1 MVCMTMETFMSM
13 DRMRSHDSLRK
24 EGLLVRPNASSR
36 VHFLSHEWLSFAHPD
51 PDGVQLLRMQTVFR
65 SIMDGQVRDLFE
77 EHDWKT
83 FSEGMSVTWKS
94 SMANIEGGARRTKV
108 SELSFSEDVY
118 DGLVWLDFSSVPQL
132 VDSNGADTLV
142 LAEQQ
147 QLAVSSI
154 PAYLEH
160 TTYFWVLTVGA
171 KHQDEERHC
180 SFSSWRERGWCRLE
194 EWANLLSIKSFMPLV
209 VSDDVKITTYSLV
222 AFQLSNMQKFDRAP
236 CNGVFSCC
244 RMDHVAWTGNIPLK
258 IPCDKKRITKVLSK
272 MYPAKLRHLLQGE
285 GSGMA
290 YLLRGL
296 KPVIFAGS
304 EFFDSALR
312 SEDPLL
318 EDETEVEDF
327 ARNLRFQ
334 TLDALGGANC
344 DLLTVAG
351 WSNNTA
357 VLKKLLALRSPGTE
371 FNFNALGHNV
381 LDTCALSGNVEG
393 VRLLLDSGEIC
404 ERHVRAVNK
413 LGGTTLQSVA
423 ENGHVELVELFL
435 SFRADVNF
443 GKEEHSPMAG
453 MTALHCASVSCHAS
467 VCEVLLRYNAD
478 TNARTA
484 KGFTALHFASSPKLL
499 CVGNTDHRAREETVK
514 LLLSS
519 GAHPETAEV

>member
-1 MVCMTMETFMSM
+1 
-13 DRMRSHDSLRK
+13 
-24 EGLLVRPNASSR
+24 
-36 VHFLSHEWLSFAHPD
+36 
-51 PDGVQLLRMQTVFR
+51 
-65 SIMDGQVRDLFE
+65 
-77 EHDWKT
+77 
-83 FSEGMSVTWKS
+83 
-94 SMANIEGGARRTKV
+94 
-108 SELSFSEDVY
+108 
-118 DGLVWLDFSSVPQL
+118 
-132 VDSNGADTLV
+132 
-142 LAEQQ
+142 
-147 QLAVSSI
+147 
-154 PAYLEH
+154 
-160 TTYFWVLTVGA
+160 
-171 KHQDEERHC
+171 
-180 SFSSWRERGWCRLE
+180 
-194 EWANLLSIKSFMPLV
+194 
-209 VSDDVKITTYSLV
+209 
-222 AFQLSNMQKFDRAP
+222 
-236 CNGVFSCC
+236 
-244 RMDHVAWTGNIPLK
+244 
-258 IPCDKKRITKVLSK
+258 

-312 SEDPLL
+312 SEDDLL

-393 VRLLLDSGEIC
+393 VQLLLDSGQIC

-413 LGGTTLQSVA
+413 LRGTTLQSVA

-453 MTALHCASVSCHAS
+453 MTGLHCASVSCHAL

-478 TNARTA
+478 INARTA